1 MKKMLFTATGLLLA
15 TNLLAV
21 NQVVLKNAQSI
32 EKRIAA
38 YTPMTQAADDSAEDE
53 VVYSTSFED
62 NEAAKKI
69 TYFDLNADPED
80 NKNGKWSRTFNSFFA
95 MFSRTGSWSMCYF
108 YSKKNP
114 GNDWFMLEPI
124 ELKAGYYAL
133 KFWYSSD
140 HEETLSVH
148 WGEEAKPEAMTHPI
162 VKYENFIESKYV
174 ESANVVHIEK
184 DGVYYFGFKAE
195 SKPDENFICI
205 DDLTITKIKSTDP
218 DLAVKQLSSS
228 FGYLRPEMSQDVS
241 FSVTNKG
248 IKDMAGN
255 RASVSV
261 NGKNILNEVYDLK
274 AQATKSFTIE
284 QALRRLEPG
293 QHKLTIQVGND
304 EDKNTANNTIDY
316 AFKVVK
322 DPQVYYDFEDGII
335 PDGFLLKAVD
345 EGKVNE
351 GMTDLFPNNEAWNL
365 VPIVSNIFFGEWMLA
380 STSWFDNNVQA
391 DRWCILPKVHVDSE
405 NADLVWSANSA
416 DSQMKFAEN
425 YEVLISTTDTEIG
438 SFTKVAEVNGENFAT
453 DPATRGLSLAKYAGK
468 DIYVAFRLVSPDGY
482 FMALDNIG
490 FYGDVTGLET
500 GVDNVLQDGTEITV
514 NDTEL
519 TCHAG
524 NAERI
529 DLYDLS
535 GKLVKSCKGRSSIE
549 IGSLEKG
556 AFVARIK
563 VDGKILV
570 YKFTR

>member
-1 MKKMLFTATGLLLA
+1 MKKLLFTAAGLLLA
-15 TNLLAV
+15 SNLLAA
-21 NQVVLKNAQSI
+21 NQVVLDYAPSI
-32 EKRIAA
+32 EKRVAA
-38 YTPMTQAADDSAEDE
+38 YTPVTLAADNSAEE

-80 NKNGKWSRTFNSFFA
+80 KKNGKWSRSFNSFFA

-114 GNDWFMLEPI
+114 GNDWFILEPI

-133 KFWYSSD
+133 KFWYSGD

-162 VKYENFIESKYV
+162 VRYENFIESKYV

-184 DGVYYFGFKAE
+184 DGVYYFGFKCE
-195 SKPDENFICI
+195 SKPDENVLCI
-205 DDLTITKIKSTDP
+205 DDLTITKIKTTDP
-218 DLAVKQLSSS
+218 DLSVKQLSSS

-241 FSVTNKG
+241 FSVTNEG
-248 IKDMAGN
+248 IKDLAGN
-255 RASVSV
+255 RVSVSV
-261 NGKNILNEVYDLK
+261 NDNNILQDVYDLK
-274 AQATKSFTIE
+274 AQETKSFTIE
-284 QALRRLEPG
+284 QALRKLEPG
-293 QHKLTIQVGND
+293 QHKLTIEVGND

-322 DPQVYYDFEDGII
+322 DPVVYYDFEDGVV
-335 PDGFLLKAVD
+335 PDGFQLKVVD

-351 GMTDLFPNNEAWNL
+351 GVSDLFPNNEAWNL

-380 STSWFDNNVQA
+380 STSWFDNKVQA

-405 NADLVWSANSA
+405 NADLVWNANSA
-416 DSQMKFAEN
+416 DTQMKFAED
-425 YEVLISTTDTEIG
+425 YEVLISTTDTEIS
-438 SFTKVAEVNGENFAT
+438 SFTKVAEVKGENFAT
-453 DPATRGLSLAKYAGK
+453 DPATRGMSLAKYAGK

-500 GVDNVLQDGTEITV
+500 GVENVLQDGTEVTV

-524 NAERI
+524 QVERI

-535 GKLVKSCKGRSSIE
+535 GRLVKSCEGRSSIE

-556 AFVARIK
+556 VFVARIQA
-563 VDGKILV
+563 DGKTLV
-570 YKFTR
+570 HKFTR